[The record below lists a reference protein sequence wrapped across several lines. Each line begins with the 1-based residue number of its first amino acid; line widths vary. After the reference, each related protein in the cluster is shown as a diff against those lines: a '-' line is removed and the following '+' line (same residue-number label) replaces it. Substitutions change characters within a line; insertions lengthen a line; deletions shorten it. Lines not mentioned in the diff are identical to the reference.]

1 VPKVGEFV
9 DFETI
14 LFDVTDEIATITI
27 NRPERANTISP
38 GLTVDITA
46 AMDAIAV
53 DEGVRAVI
61 LTGAGRH
68 FCGGAD
74 LRATGRGGSRS
85 VIPGRNLFSQFE
97 ALRQP
102 VIAAINGAAMG
113 GGCELALA
121 CDVRVMAAEAQ
132 IGTPE
137 IKFGAL
143 PAGGGTQRLARMVGV
158 GIAKELIMTGEPIS
172 ADRAREIGLV
182 NSVVSGDQLMDEARR
197 YAGIFVQRAPF
208 ALATAKQ
215 LVLKSV
221 DVELQ
226 VGLMMESNAISAMAT
241 PEQRG
246 QERERASVNSDTYK
260 RIFAQSDD

>member
-1 VPKVGEFV
+1 MV
-9 DFETI
+9 DYETI
-14 LFDVTDEIATITI
+14 LFDVTDEVATVTI

-38 GLTVDITA
+38 GLTTDINA
-46 AMDAIAV
+46 ALDAIAA

-74 LRATGRGGSRS
+74 LREMGRGSGRS
-85 VIPGRNLFSQFE
+85 GIPGRNLFSQFE
-97 ALRQP
+97 ALRKP

-121 CDVRVMAAEAQ
+121 CDIRVMSLDAQ

-158 GIAKELIMTGEPIS
+158 GNAKEMIMTGEPIS
-172 ADRAREIGLV
+172 AERALQIGLI
-182 NSVVSGDQLMDEARR
+182 NSAVPGDQLMDEARR
-197 YAGIFVQRAPF
+197 YAAIFVQRAPF

-215 LVLKSV
+215 LVLRSV

-226 VGLMMESNAISAMAT
+226 IGLTMESNAIGAMAT
-241 PEQRG
+241 PE
-246 QERERASVNSDTYK
+246 ERERERDRAAATQDTYK
-260 RIFAQSDD
+260 RIFAKRDE

>member
-1 VPKVGEFV
+1 MPKVGAFV

-38 GLTVDITA
+38 GLTADITA
-46 AMDAIAV
+46 AVDSIAA

-74 LRATGRGGSRS
+74 LRAMGGGGRSG
-85 VIPGRNLFSQFE
+85 IPGRNLFSQFE
-97 ALRQP
+97 SLRQP

-121 CDVRVMAAEAQ
+121 CDIRVMALEAQ

-158 GIAKELIMTGEPIS
+158 GMAKELVMTGEPIS
-172 ADRAREIGLV
+172 AERAREIGLV
-182 NSVVSGDQLMDEARR
+182 NSVVPGAQLMDEARR
-197 YAGIFVQRAPF
+197 YAGVFVQRAPF

-241 PEQRG
+241 PEERG
-246 QERERASVNSDTYK
+246 QERERAAANSDTYK
-260 RIFAQSDD
+260 RIFAQSDN

>member
-1 VPKVGEFV
+1 M

-38 GLTVDITA
+38 GLTADITA
-46 AMDAIAV
+46 AVDEIAA

-74 LRATGRGGSRS
+74 LRAMGGGGRRS
-85 VIPGRNLFSQFE
+85 GIPGRNLFSQFE

-121 CDVRVMAAEAQ
+121 CDIRVMALEAQ

-143 PAGGGTQRLARMVGV
+143 PAGGGTQRLARMIGV
-158 GIAKELIMTGEPIS
+158 GNAKELVMTGEQIS
-172 ADRAREIGLV
+172 AERALQIGLI
-182 NSVVSGDQLMDEARR
+182 NSAVPGDQLMDEARR

-226 VGLMMESNAISAMAT
+226 TGLMMESNAICAMAT
-241 PEQRG
+241 PEERG
-246 QERERASVNSDTYK
+246 QERERAAATQDTYA
-260 RIFAQSDD
+260 RIFAKSDD